1 MMSFNNKGSYK
12 VLLNERFCIVY
23 LHGLIN
29 TEFRINM
36 VSLFTLLSTN
46 AFPALT
52 ELIYT
57 FLKKLEAPYVV
68 SLMVNCNS
76 NRNISDLVKEIDC
89 SMNNCS

>member
-1 MMSFNNKGSYK
+1 MLNNQGSYK

-29 TEFRINM
+29 TEFRINL
-36 VSLFTLLSTN
+36 VPLFTLYSTN

-68 SLMVNCNS
+68 SLMVNCN
-76 NRNISDLVKEIDC
+76 NNTNTSDVVKEIN
-89 SMNNCS
+89 SSTNNCS